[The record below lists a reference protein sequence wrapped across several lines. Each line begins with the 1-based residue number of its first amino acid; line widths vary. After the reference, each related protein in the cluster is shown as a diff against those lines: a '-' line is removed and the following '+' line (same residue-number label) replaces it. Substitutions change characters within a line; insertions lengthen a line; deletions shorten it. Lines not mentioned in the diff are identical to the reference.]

1 MWKAII
7 PIGGQGSRWNNHTGV
22 PKYKAEVDGEP
33 ILDRTIRLLRQ
44 YDVEATLIKDGETT
58 YGDIDKIYSSRKKW
72 SKDDKTVI
80 LFGDTFFTDEAME
93 KIMTNQSTKWT
104 VYGRVMGSPFTGK
117 EYGELYG
124 VSFYPESI
132 GHMVECIE
140 RVAKLHDRGAIDSA
154 NLWALYRA
162 MHNFPDDLMNSHF
175 AGTDFVEINDFTEDF
190 DWPQDYDKFIER
202 WENK

>member
-1 MWKAII
+1 MWKVII
-7 PIGGQGSRWNNHTGV
+7 PIGGKGTRWNNYMGV
-22 PKYKAEVDGEP
+22 PKYKVEVDGEP
-33 ILDRTIRLLRQ
+33 ILDRTIRQIRE
-44 YDVEATLIKDGETT
+44 YNVEPTLIKDGESV
-58 YGDIDKIYSSRKKW
+58 YGDIDKIYSSREKW

-93 KIMTNQSTKWT
+93 KIMTNQLTQWA

-124 VSFYPESI
+124 LSFYPESAPK
-132 GHMVECIE
+132 MVKCIQ
-140 RVAKLHDRGAIDSA
+140 RVAKLYDRGAINAS

-162 MHNFPDDLMNSHF
+162 MHGFPDDLMNDHY

-190 DWPQDYDKFIER
+190 DWPHDYDRFIER
-202 WENK
+202 WNNR